1 MTRLEVV
8 ESLIGQISALGLEVE
23 LVVIDAGSYSVEVIN
38 YLSRFN
44 FIIAVPVEKVGIH
57 RNFDGEHTLKSN
69 GKKTTF
75 RLMVQPR

>member
-1 MTRLEVV
+1 MTRLEIV
-8 ESLIGQISALGLEVE
+8 ESLIGQISALGLEIE
-23 LVVIDAGSYSVEVIN
+23 LVVIDTGSYSVEVIN

-44 FIIAVPVEKVGIH
+44 FIIAVPVEKVGIY
-57 RNFDGEHTLKSN
+57 RSFDGERTLKSN